1 MVFSTKDLVLIK
13 ILPQEK
19 GYDNGWIITL
29 LHWR

>member
-13 ILPQEK
+13 AFRQEK
-19 GYDNGWIITL
+19 GHNNWWIIKL